1 MSENT
6 NKSKLILVADDS
18 WVSRQFLKKL
28 LKDNQYLNVI
38 EANDGLDA
46 LNKIEENKP
55 ACILC
60 DLLMPNMN
68 GDEVLQRLNESK
80 INTPTIILTADIQ
93 ETTKAR
99 CLELGAFG
107 FLNKPPNEIELIK
120 KIEEALNQ

>member
-1 MSENT
+1 MSQNT
-6 NKSKLILVADDS
+6 DKSKLVLIADDS

-38 EANDGLDA
+38 EANDGVDA
-46 LNKIEENKP
+46 LNKIKENEP

-68 GDEVLQRLNESK
+68 GDEVLQSMNENK
-80 INTPTIILTADIQ
+80 INIPIIILTADIQ

-107 FLNKPPNEIELIK
+107 FLNKPPNEAELIK
-120 KIEEALNQ
+120 KIEDALNL